1 MKCPVCNTEARIY
14 KATNVIKGDKLIR
27 RMTYVCRNKTCR
39 NFEKEVAKED
49 IPLEAEVEE

>member
-49 IPLEAEVEE
+49 IPLEAEVEG